1 MFNTEPDLAKAV
13 DPGSKTKIDS
23 EEEHQLAKQQY
34 LFFKRAYDN
43 GHKEFLD
50 LKEKCNNFYIG
61 DQWDAETI
69 QKLKGEGRPHLT
81 INQILPT
88 VNVVLGEQIGRRVD
102 IQFKPRRDAT
112 NDAALA
118 LTKLTLAITQ
128 ANQYHWLESQMFA
141 DGLIEERGYVDA
153 RMNFDKNI
161 QGDIEITAVDGGDI
175 IPDPSASSYD
185 PKDWREFYRYRWLS
199 LDEIEETYGEDHRK
213 KLEAVISMEQGF
225 GEDSIRRV
233 RTTFGDPEEASADS
247 TTNYYNDEESNNF
260 TQKVRIIERQF
271 YKPVKVFCL
280 VDPTTGVLRHLPLDT
295 KKEEAETLAA
305 KFGASVYRK
314 TMDKVRWRIT
324 ADRFV
329 IHDEWSPYQTF
340 TIIPYFAYFRRGR
353 PFGMVRNLLSPQEQ
367 LNKLTSQEL
376 HIVNTTANSGYVVEK
391 GTLHGMTTDELR
403 TSGSKSGVVIEVNP
417 GKMGGLDKI
426 KPNTI
431 PTGIDRMSLKSAD
444 NIKSIS
450 GISDA
455 LLGSE
460 SAEVSG
466 VALDSKERRGQV
478 QIQVPIDN
486 LSRTRHILA
495 RKVLELVQDFYTDER
510 IIYITN
516 EVEPGQPTEEV
527 VINQEQEDGS
537 ILNDVSN
544 GDYDIVISSLPARDN
559 FRDSQFAEALNLR
572 NVGVEIPDYRVIQYS
587 NLAHKDEIAMEVK
600 NLSGLGEQ
608 TEEQQQK
615 AAEEEALIKR
625 DMEAEVA
632 TKEAQAEERLSY
644 AELNDAKIDNLIR
657 DDERELRRLQFE
669 DAKDKRGARTRTDIA
684 TLGAVNKLDNTAL
697 SNNIK
702 EGKKDEPQR

>member
-199 LDEIEETYGEDHRK
+199 LDEIEETYGEEHRK

-247 TTNYYNDEESNNF
+247 TTNYYNDEESKNF

-314 TMDKVRWRIT
+314 TTDKVRWRIT

-537 ILNDVSN
+537 IINDVSN

-644 AELNDAKIDNLIR
+644 AELNDAKIDNLVR
-657 DDERELRRLQFE
+657 DDDRELRRLEFE
-669 DAKDKRGARTRTDIA
+669 DAKDKRGSRTRKDLAELNAI
-684 TLGAVNKLDNTAL
+684 NKLDNTAL
-697 SNNIK
+697 SNDIK
-702 EGKKDEPQR
+702 EGKRDEPQR